1 MITMA
6 KRIVAWQPVLTDHQS
21 HTLEALGAA
30 MDADV
35 TAIVLDDEDAVRRAQ
50 GWTPAKVC
58 SLAIQR
64 LPQHGWYST
73 VGQILREH
81 GGAIHVF
88 GSPFSAPRMMLAL
101 ALAIRRKLEV
111 YLISEPYADIAVG
124 YLSDRPSAADLL
136 KARLRPLIYR
146 GYGLALSERI
156 SGVFAISPLAVE
168 QYRDIGISAD
178 RIFPFGYFVPT
189 PQFAEIARQ
198 PERNLRLIFVGGLI
212 ARKGVAELMAAVRS
226 ARAGGAYV
234 TVDFFGAGDA
244 ARFGFD
250 DVAARYGGRLAFGKA
265 ATTIAQYD
273 ALVLPSRHDGWGVVV
288 NEALQAGVPV
298 ICSNRV
304 GASAVVEH
312 WGAGMVYD
320 SANPFALS
328 ETLALLAREP
338 ARLEP
343 MRAAARS
350 VARLLTPTIAAEYMR
365 DAVAHA
371 RGLGERPLNPWYA
384 TP

>member
-1 MITMA
+1 MITSA

-21 HTLEALGAA
+21 HTLEAFGAA
-30 MDADV
+30 MGAQV

-50 GWTPAKVC
+50 GWTPAKVR
-58 SLAIQR
+58 SFAIKR
-64 LPQHGWYST
+64 LPQRGWYST
-73 VGQILREH
+73 MAQILREH

-111 YLISEPYADIAVG
+111 YLISEPYANIAVG
-124 YLSDRPSAADLL
+124 YLSDRPSVVDLV
-136 KARLRPLIYR
+136 KSRLRPLIYR
-146 GYGLALSERI
+146 GYGLALSKRI

-168 QYRDIGISAD
+168 QYCAIGISAN

-189 PQFAEIARQ
+189 PQIAEIAKQ
-198 PERNLRLIFVGGLI
+198 PERDLRLIFVGGLI
-212 ARKGVAELMAAVRS
+212 ARKGVTELIAAVRS
-226 ARAGGAYV
+226 ARASGADV
-234 TVDFFGAGDA
+234 TADFYGAGDA

-250 DVAARYGGRLAFGKA
+250 DVAARYRGRIAFGEAA
-265 ATTIAQYD
+265 ATMARYD

-298 ICSNRV
+298 ICTDRV
-304 GASAVVEH
+304 GAGAVVGH

-320 SANPFALS
+320 SADHLALS
-328 ETLALLAREP
+328 ETLALLARDR

-350 VARLLTPTIAAEYMR
+350 VARLLTPTVAADYMR

-371 RGLGERPLNPWYA
+371 RGLGERPINPWYA